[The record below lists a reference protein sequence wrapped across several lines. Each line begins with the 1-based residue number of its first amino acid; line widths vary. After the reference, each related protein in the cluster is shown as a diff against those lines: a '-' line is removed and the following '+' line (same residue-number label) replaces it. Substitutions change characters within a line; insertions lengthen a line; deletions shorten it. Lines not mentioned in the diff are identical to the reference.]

1 MNAPSM
7 LQYRNKIPANPSMY
21 LSSIPLATFDNLRT
35 FSSIESGNFL
45 PWISSKSEAA
55 NLYTALIVGGMF
67 GLSAGFSPGPLMTLV
82 VTQTLQHN
90 AKEGVL
96 VAAAPI
102 VTDAPII
109 LISFFILN
117 ELSTL
122 EPVLGLIASVGG
134 LYVLYLSY
142 ETIITGPLRVET
154 SLIQPRSLRKGVL
167 VNALNPHPYLFWAT
181 VGVPFILKAHQN
193 SSIAPWVFIFSFY
206 CFLVGSKVFTAL
218 IVGRFKTFLEGKIY
232 LYLMRALGVLL
243 FGFAVLLLWEALVHF
258 KLVSH

>member
-1 MNAPSM
+1 
-7 LQYRNKIPANPSMY
+7 
-21 LSSIPLATFDNLRT
+21 
-35 FSSIESGNFL
+35 
-45 PWISSKSEAA
+45 
-55 NLYTALIVGGMF
+55 LYTALLVGGMF

-90 AKEGVL
+90 AREGVL

-102 VTDAPII
+102 LTDAPII
-109 LISFFILN
+109 LISFFILI

-122 EPVLGLIASVGG
+122 EPVLGLIASIGG
-134 LYVLYLSY
+134 CYVLYLSY
-142 ETIITGPLRVET
+142 ETIITRPVKIET
-154 SLIQPRSLRKGVL
+154 SPIQPRSLRKGAL
-167 VNALNPHPYLFWAT
+167 VNVLNPHPYLFWAT

-193 SSIAPWVFIFSFY
+193 NSIAPWAFIFSFY

-232 LYLMRALGVLL
+232 LYLMRALGVIL
-243 FGFAVLLLWEALVHF
+243 FGFAVLLLWEALVYF

>member
-1 MNAPSM
+1 M
-7 LQYRNKIPANPSMY
+7 
-21 LSSIPLATFDNLRT
+21 
-35 FSSIESGNFL
+35 
-45 PWISSKSEAA
+45 
-55 NLYTALIVGGMF
+55 YTALLVGVMF

-90 AKEGVL
+90 TREGVV

-102 VTDAPII
+102 LTDAPII

-122 EPVLGLIASVGG
+122 EPVLGFIASVGG

-142 ETIITGPLRVET
+142 ETVTTAPVRVET

-181 VGVPFILKAHQN
+181 VGAPLILRAHQN
-193 SSIAPWVFIFSFY
+193 NPIAPWLFILSFY
-206 CFLVGSKVFTAL
+206 CFLIGSKVFTAL
-218 IVGRFKTFLEGKIY
+218 IVGRFRTFLEGKIY
-232 LYLMRALGVLL
+232 LYLMRALGAVL
-243 FGFAVLLLWEALVHF
+243 FVFAVFLLWEALVHF
-258 KLVSH
+258 KLISS

>member
-1 MNAPSM
+1 M
-7 LQYRNKIPANPSMY
+7 
-21 LSSIPLATFDNLRT
+21 
-35 FSSIESGNFL
+35 
-45 PWISSKSEAA
+45 
-55 NLYTALIVGGMF
+55 NLYTALLVGGIF

-90 AKEGVL
+90 TREGVF

-102 VTDAPII
+102 LTDAPII
-109 LISFFILN
+109 LISFFILK
-117 ELSTL
+117 ELSTI

-142 ETIITGPLRVET
+142 ETIITGPVRVET

-193 SSIAPWVFIFSFY
+193 NSIAPWLFIFSFY
-206 CFLVGSKVFTAL
+206 CFLTGSKVLIAL
-218 IVGRFKTFLEGKIY
+218 IVGRFRTFLQGKIY
-232 LYLMRALGVLL
+232 LYLMRVLGAVL
-243 FGFAVLLLWEALVHF
+243 FGFAVLLLREALVYF
-258 KLVSH
+258 KLVQIH

>member
-1 MNAPSM
+1 
-7 LQYRNKIPANPSMY
+7 
-21 LSSIPLATFDNLRT
+21 
-35 FSSIESGNFL
+35 
-45 PWISSKSEAA
+45 
-55 NLYTALIVGGMF
+55 LYTALLVGGMF

-82 VTQTLQHN
+82 ITQTLQHN
-90 AKEGVL
+90 TREGLL

-102 VTDAPII
+102 LTDAPII
-109 LISFFILN
+109 LISFLVLN
-117 ELSTL
+117 GLSTL

-134 LYVLYLSY
+134 CYVLYLSY
-142 ETIITGPLRVET
+142 ETIITRPVKVET

-193 SSIAPWVFIFSFY
+193 NSIAPWAFIVSFY

-232 LYLMRALGVLL
+232 RYLMRALGVIL
-243 FGFAVLLLWEALVHF
+243 FGFAVLLLWESLVHF
-258 KLVSH
+258 KLVS